1 MNVEKNR
8 IKQRLLN
15 NEVVAVAVES
25 SNISTW
31 AYNPNNK
38 ALTVLFKKGTTYRYE
53 NVDKKTVL
61 NFLMS
66 ESVGKAFHKFI
77 NGKFEYEKEVR
88 EMVLQ
93 CT

>member
-15 NEVVAVAVES
+15 NEVVVVAVES

-31 AYNPNNK
+31 CYNPNNK
-38 ALTVLFKKGTTYRYE
+38 TLTVLFKKGTTYRYE

-77 NGKFEYEKEVR
+77 NGKFDYTKEVR